1 MEIVCIDSIASTHL
15 YMCEAVR
22 NEKIDK
28 NLALY
33 ALEQTGGIGSR
44 ENEWHS
50 TKGNLH
56 LNFCLG
62 LEDLPQDLPLSS
74 VSIYFSFILKE
85 LLNKQGSKIWLKWPN
100 DLYVDD
106 KKVGGMM
113 STMIKDFI
121 IVGVGI
127 NIKNAP
133 AGAELLDINLDLKDF
148 VELFIKE
155 IQKKVLW
162 KQIFSKYVI
171 EFEKSKAFSVHYE
184 GKKLPLKEALLYEDG
199 SILLDN
205 KRIYSLR

>member
-1 MEIVCIDSIASTHL
+1 MEIICIESIASTHL

-22 NEKIDK
+22 NATINK
-28 NLALY
+28 NLAIY

-44 ENEWHS
+44 ESKWHS

-56 LNFCLG
+56 LNFCLS

-85 LLNKQGSKIWLKWPN
+85 LLSEQGSKIWLKWPN
-100 DLYVDD
+100 DLYIAD
-106 KKVGGMM
+106 KKIGGMM
-113 STMIKDFI
+113 STRIRDFI

-133 AGAELLDINLDLKDF
+133 AQAGLLDINLDLKDF
-148 VELFIKE
+148 IELFIKE
-155 IQKKVLW
+155 IQKKFLW

-171 EFEKSKAFSVHYE
+171 EFEKSKPFSVHHE

>member
-1 MEIVCIDSIASTHL
+1 MEIICIESIASTHL

-22 NEKIDK
+22 NATINK

-56 LNFCLG
+56 LNFCLS

-85 LLNKQGSKIWLKWPN
+85 LLSEQGSKIWLKWPN
-100 DLYVDD
+100 DLYIAD
-106 KKVGGMM
+106 KKIGGMM
-113 STMIKDFI
+113 SARIRDFI
-121 IVGVGI
+121 VVGVGI
-127 NIKNAP
+127 NIKTAP
-133 AGAELLDINLDLKDF
+133 AGAGLLDIDIDLKDF

-155 IQKKVLW
+155 IQKKILW

-171 EFEKSKAFSVHYE
+171 EFEKSKAFSVHHE